1 MQHQMGAQPGQPSY
15 YQGAPAEL
23 EYINVP
29 KFGQGSTYQLIGVTG
44 LADQFSQMNM
54 GHKGLR
60 LVTTNLLTAPPEPLE
75 LHQLPPD
82 IILPPNSSLSNSP
95 FANTDPSYQTSGA
108 CSTQSLPPNRYSISP
123 RFPLAS

>member
-1 MQHQMGAQPGQPSY
+1 MGAQPGQPSY

-60 LVTTNLLTAPPEPLE
+60 LVTTILLTAAPR
-75 LHQLPPD
+75 
-82 IILPPNSSLSNSP
+82 
-95 FANTDPSYQTSGA
+95 AARTPSTPS
-108 CSTQSLPPNRYSISP
+108 
-123 RFPLAS
+123 